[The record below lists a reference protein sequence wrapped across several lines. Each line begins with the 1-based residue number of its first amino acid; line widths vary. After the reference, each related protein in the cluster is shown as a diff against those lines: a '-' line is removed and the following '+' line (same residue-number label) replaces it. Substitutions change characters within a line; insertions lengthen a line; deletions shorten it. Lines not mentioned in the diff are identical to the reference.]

1 MSGRYST
8 ASPEMVPPPS
18 QLAYYRFGDRGPP
31 LILLHGLLGSKAN
44 MAAVAR
50 ELAGRNR
57 VFALDLRNHG
67 DSLHAPSMTYE
78 GMAADV
84 LRFLDEH
91 QLEKAALIGHSMGGK
106 CAMQLALS
114 HPLRIERL
122 VVVDIAPRGYPQ
134 PFWQGYLEAM
144 SSLEL
149 AGLATRE
156 DADLALRSAIASRLY
171 RQFLLSNLN
180 RSPKGGY
187 FWKVNLKALLAGA
200 TTLAGEITARGTYD
214 GPALFMRGGCS
225 KHVRCEDAKLINRLF
240 PASRLVTIEGAG
252 HLLHIEAKERFIEEL
267 VAFL

>member
-1 MSGRYST
+1 
-8 ASPEMVPPPS
+8 
-18 QLAYYRFGDRGPP
+18 
-31 LILLHGLLGSKAN
+31 
-44 MAAVAR
+44 
-50 ELAGRNR
+50 
-57 VFALDLRNHG
+57 
-67 DSLHAPSMTYE
+67 MTYE

-91 QLEKAALIGHSMGGK
+91 ELEKAALIGHSMGGK

-122 VVVDIAPRGYPQ
+122 VVVDIAPRGYP
-134 PFWQGYLEAM
+134 FWQGYLEAM
-144 SSLEL
+144 SSLDV

-214 GPALFMRGGCS
+214 GPALFMRGGQADQPTLSGQPTGHHRGGRPPPPHRGERALYRGACCFFMKES
-225 KHVRCEDAKLINRLF
+225 GRVGKQL
-240 PASRLVTIEGAG
+240 SIETAA
-252 HLLHIEAKERFIEEL
+252 I
-267 VAFL
+267 VP